1 MSIQEL
7 KIQTYDKYIMCGGSQ
22 TLREIEEFSLATLE
36 LVDLKLPN
44 DLLDEV
50 ITMVIAKMTQDDLK
64 LGGIK

>member
-22 TLREIEEFSLATLE
+22 TLQEIEEFSLATLE

-50 ITMVIAKMTQDDLK
+50 ITMVIAKMTQDDIK
-64 LGGIK
+64 LGGTR

>member
-7 KIQTYDKYIMCGGSQ
+7 KIETYDKYIMCGGSQ
-22 TLREIEEFSLATLE
+22 TLQEIEEFSLATLE

-50 ITMVIAKMTQDDLK
+50 ITMVFAKMTQDDLK

>member
-1 MSIQEL
+1 MSIQDL

-22 TLREIEEFSLATLE
+22 TLQEIEEFSLATLE